1 MTPWLAEQFSEGL
14 HRLQSPDQV
23 AKQIV
28 SAILSNNGD
37 QGGATFTAVQQDINT
52 NLSQIGDLS
61 RALEVLL
68 VSLELDGGIVAHSH
82 DVRPHV
88 TILYVD
94 KSGIEYL
101 RREFQHWSKYIIS

>member
-82 DVRPHV
+82 DVRPCNV
-88 TILYVD
+88 TILQVD
-94 KSGIEYL
+94 KSGIKNPS
-101 RREFQHWSKYIIS
+101 REFQHRFK

>member
-28 SAILSNNGD
+28 SAILSNNGE

-88 TILYVD
+88 PCYNVNSPGLTSIGPL
-94 KSGIEYL
+94 L
-101 RREFQHWSKYIIS
+101 